1 MSPDPD
7 GRAAAPELDVEQ
19 EIDLGRYWDAL
30 VARWWL
36 PAVGIVAGA
45 IIGYLVTLSSSTSYK
60 ATAQVYLGTPLA
72 VGGAAQVTS
81 APTNLGLV
89 SNLVTAESSLKAAAA
104 RAGLKVGRLRGHVTT
119 KALTGITGAKLGT
132 PAPLL
137 SITVSGSPPA
147 KIARAANALADIVI
161 KRVSPY
167 ATAKIEALSEQLKY
181 DNDQLQAIRDRL
193 NTARQAQ
200 NQILTDK
207 SINITDKLVSLGN
220 LNSVITLAL
229 QQLNTL
235 SQDRFEVR
243 QELALAKDVEASSLI
258 SPAAAV
264 ATAGP
269 SKRTSAVVG
278 ALIGLVVG
286 LLAAV
291 LWDPVTAR
299 LRPAPA
305 S

>member
-1 MSPDPD
+1 MTPDPD
-7 GRAAAPELDVEQ
+7 GRAAAPELDAEQ
-19 EIDLGRYWDAL
+19 EIDFGRYWNAL

-36 PAVGIVAGA
+36 PVVGLVVGA
-45 IIGYLVTLSSSTSYK
+45 IIGYIVTLSSSASYK

-72 VGGAAQVTS
+72 PNGAAPVTS

-89 SNLVTAESSLKAAAA
+89 TNLVTAESTLKAAAA
-104 RAGLKVGRLRGHVTT
+104 QAGLKVGRLRGHVTT

-137 SITVSGSPPA
+137 AITVSGSPPA
-147 KIARAANALADIVI
+147 KIARAANALANVVI
-161 KRVSPY
+161 TRVSPY
-167 ATAKIEALSEQLKY
+167 AASKIQALEDQLAYDQTQLK
-181 DNDQLQAIRDRL
+181 AITERL

-200 NQILTDK
+200 SQVLSSK
-207 SINITDKLVSLGN
+207 SISPTDKLVSLGN

-235 SQDRFEVR
+235 SQDQFQVR

-258 SPAAAV
+258 SPAAPV
-264 ATAGP
+264 RTSGP
-269 SKRTSAVVG
+269 SKRTGAAIGAV
-278 ALIGLVVG
+278 IGLLVG

-291 LWDPVTAR
+291 LWDPVATR

-305 S
+305 

>member
-1 MSPDPD
+1 MTPDPD

-19 EIDLGRYWDAL
+19 EIDFGRYWNAL

-36 PAVGIVAGA
+36 AVVGIVAGA
-45 IIGYLVTLSSSTSYK
+45 IIGYLVTLSSGSTYT

-89 SNLVTAESSLKAAAA
+89 SNLVTAESSLKSAAA

-137 SITVSGSPPA
+137 SITVTGSPPA
-147 KIARAANALADIVI
+147 KIARAADALADIVV

-167 ATAKIEALSEQLKY
+167 AQAKIMALTDQLAY
-181 DNDQLQAIRDRL
+181 DNDQLKSIDDRL
-193 NTARQAQ
+193 ATARRAQAQ
-200 NQILTDK
+200 VLASK
-207 SINITDKLVSLGN
+207 SISPTDKLVSLGN
-220 LNSVITLAL
+220 LNSVITLAF
-229 QQLNTL
+229 QQQNTL
-235 SQDRFEVR
+235 SQDRFQVR
-243 QELALAKDVEASSLI
+243 QELALARDVEASSVI
-258 SPAAAV
+258 SSASPV
-264 ATAGP
+264 KTAGA
-269 SKRTSAVVG
+269 SRRAGVAVG
-278 ALIGLVVG
+278 ALIGLVLG

-291 LWDPVTAR
+291 LWDPVLR
-299 LRPAPA
+299 RVRPATA
-305 S
+305 

>member
-1 MSPDPD
+1 MTPAPD

-19 EIDLGRYWDAL
+19 EIDFGRYWNAL

-36 PAVGIVAGA
+36 PVVGIVAGA
-45 IIGYLVTLSSSTSYK
+45 IIGYLVTLSSNSTYK

-72 VGGAAQVTS
+72 VGGAAPVTS

-137 SITVSGSPPA
+137 SITVTGSPPA
-147 KIARAANALADIVI
+147 KIARASNALADIVV

-167 ATAKIEALSEQLKY
+167 AQAKIQALTDQLKY
-181 DNDQLQAIRDRL
+181 DDDQLQGLTDRL
-193 NTARQAQ
+193 ATARQAQ
-200 NQILTDK
+200 AQILSAK
-207 SINITDKLVSLGN
+207 SIGATDKLVSLGN

-235 SQDRFEVR
+235 SQDRFQVR
-243 QELALAKDVEASSLI
+243 QELALARDVEASSVI
-258 SPAAAV
+258 SPAAPV
-264 ATAGP
+264 PTAGP
-269 SKRTSAVVG
+269 SRRTGAVVG
-278 ALIGLVVG
+278 ALIGLVIG

-291 LWDPVTAR
+291 LWDPVAAR
-299 LRPAPA
+299 IRPAPG

>member
-1 MSPDPD
+1 MTPQPD

-36 PAVGIVAGA
+36 PVLGVVAGA
-45 IIGYLVTLSSSTSYK
+45 IIGYLVTLSSSTTYK

-104 RAGLKVGRLRGHVTT
+104 RAGLRVARLRGHVTT

-167 ATAKIEALSEQLKY
+167 AAAKIQALEDQLTYDDDQLKA
-181 DNDQLQAIRDRL
+181 LTDRL
-193 NTARQAQ
+193 STARQAQ
-200 NQILTDK
+200 SQVLADK
-207 SINITDKLVSLGN
+207 SISPTDKLVSLGN

-258 SPAAAV
+258 SPAAPV
-264 ATAGP
+264 RTAGP
-269 SKRTSAVVG
+269 SKRTGAVVG

-291 LWDPVTAR
+291 LWDPVASR
-299 LRPAPA
+299 IRPSAQ

>member
-1 MSPDPD
+1 MTPAPD

-19 EIDLGRYWDAL
+19 EIDFGSYWNAL

-36 PAVGIVAGA
+36 PVVGIVAGG
-45 IIGYLVTLSSSTSYK
+45 IIGYLVTLSSNSTYK

-72 VGGAAQVTS
+72 VGGAAPVTS

-137 SITVSGSPPA
+137 SITVTGSPPG
-147 KIARAANALADIVI
+147 KIARASNALADIVV

-167 ATAKIEALSEQLKY
+167 AQAKIQALTDQLKY
-181 DNDQLQAIRDRL
+181 DDDQLQGLTDRL
-193 NTARQAQ
+193 ATARQAQ
-200 NQILTDK
+200 AQILSAK
-207 SINITDKLVSLGN
+207 SIGATDKLVSLGK

-235 SQDRFEVR
+235 SQDRFQVR
-243 QELALAKDVEASSLI
+243 QELALARDVEAPQITTL
-258 SPAAAV
+258 AAATKTTARSRRNTLLV
-264 ATAGP
+264 AG
-269 SKRTSAVVG
+269 
-278 ALIGLVVG
+278 LIGLLLGIVAALVYEPG
-286 LLAAV
+286 LRAV
-291 LWDPVTAR
+291 R
-299 LRPAPA
+299 RH